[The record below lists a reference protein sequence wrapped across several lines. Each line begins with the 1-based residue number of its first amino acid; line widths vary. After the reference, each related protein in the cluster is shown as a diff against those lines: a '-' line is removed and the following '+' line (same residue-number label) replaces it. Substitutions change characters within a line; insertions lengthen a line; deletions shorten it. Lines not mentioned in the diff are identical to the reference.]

1 MVLRITII
9 VVFFVAAVLA
19 FAATKPKTFHLRRS
33 ITIKAAPGKVFA
45 LVNDFRKWND
55 WSAEDSND
63 PNIQRT
69 FGGAAAGEG
78 AVSEWHGSGKIGAGR
93 MLITESIPNQKISV
107 TVDFVKPFTARNANV
122 FTFEPAEGS
131 TNVTWDFTG
140 TYVYVLKVMS
150 IFVSMDR
157 IMGQHFE
164 KGLENL
170 KRVAER

>member
-9 VVFFVAAVLA
+9 VMLFVAAVLA

-33 ITIKAAPGKVFA
+33 ITIKAAPDKVFA
-45 LVNDFRKWND
+45 LVNDLHKWND

-93 MLITESIPNQKISV
+93 MLITESIPNQKISI
-107 TVDFVKPFTARNANV
+107 TVDFVQPFAARNVNEFTLESAKVRILSRGEANV
-122 FTFEPAEGS
+122 WSHREEA
-131 TNVTWDFTG
+131 
-140 TYVYVLKVMS
+140 
-150 IFVSMDR
+150 
-157 IMGQHFE
+157 
-164 KGLENL
+164 
-170 KRVAER
+170 